1 MHRYIKSPSYY
12 NCASH
17 FKNSCR
23 AVLMLRSATSLNVL
37 FSYITIRQK
46 MGINYPNLEHFYF
59 TNMNIIG
66 LFVVA
71 FNSNLP
77 FAVALFFF

>member
-1 MHRYIKSPSYY
+1 
-12 NCASH
+12 
-17 FKNSCR
+17 
-23 AVLMLRSATSLNVL
+23 
-37 FSYITIRQK
+37 
-46 MGINYPNLEHFYF
+46 MGIKYLDLEHFYF

-66 LFVVA
+66 LFIVA